1 MSTGTTKAPALPV
14 PPSEYDFQYFNQL
27 IFILRLYF
35 QQLDNPGLI
44 AGSMLRV
51 SATELIAALNFSQV
65 NSATGVRVVSFPTQ
79 ADLAY
84 LRIGDVYYDSSAGNV
99 LKIKVS

>member
-1 MSTGTTKAPALPV
+1 MSTGTTKAPALPIA
-14 PPSEYDFQYFNQL
+14 PNDYNFQYQNQL
-27 IFILRLYF
+27 NTILRLYF
-35 QQLDNPGLI
+35 QTLDNPGPS
-44 AGSMLRV
+44 AGSTLRV

-65 NSATGVRVVSFPTQ
+65 DPITGARVVSFPTQ

-84 LRIGDVYYDSSAGNV
+84 LRVGDVYYDSSAGNV